1 MILGGCSVSPCMGG
15 TGTGIEGVMSNC
27 GARFKLFI
35 KADMDLAAVLLITA
49 GSEGLSGTGSRQ
61 KLKSL
66 SL

>member
-1 MILGGCSVSPCMGG
+1 MGQKRLRVSQ
-15 TGTGIEGVMSNC
+15 
-27 GARFKLFI
+27 RFKLFI